1 MRKSKVTLRYAK
13 SILSLS
19 KEMNKIE
26 DVYSDMLYIKNLCS
40 QSKEFSLLLKSPI
53 VKTDLKLKIFEEI
66 FSDKIS
72 QLSMAFISLVT
83 KKRRE
88 SLLVNISS
96 DILTLYKEEKNI
108 TQATITTAIALDKD
122 LKSDVIQF
130 IKAHATQNVELNEVI
145 NEKIIGGA
153 IISIGDKQLDA
164 SVSTKIK
171 NLKQTFN
178 KNLYLQDF

>member
-26 DVYSDMLYIKNLCS
+26 DVYSDMLYIKKLCS

-83 KKRRE
+83 KKKKRVT
-88 SLLVNISS
+88 S
-96 DILTLYKEEKNI
+96 
-108 TQATITTAIALDKD
+108 
-122 LKSDVIQF
+122 F
-130 IKAHATQNVELNEVI
+130 
-145 NEKIIGGA
+145 
-153 IISIGDKQLDA
+153 
-164 SVSTKIK
+164 
-171 NLKQTFN
+171 
-178 KNLYLQDF
+178 

>member
-83 KKRRE
+83 KKEE
-88 SLLVNISS
+88 SHFFLIYLLI
-96 DILTLYKEEKNI
+96 
-108 TQATITTAIALDKD
+108 
-122 LKSDVIQF
+122 F
-130 IKAHATQNVELNEVI
+130 
-145 NEKIIGGA
+145 
-153 IISIGDKQLDA
+153 
-164 SVSTKIK
+164 
-171 NLKQTFN
+171 
-178 KNLYLQDF
+178 